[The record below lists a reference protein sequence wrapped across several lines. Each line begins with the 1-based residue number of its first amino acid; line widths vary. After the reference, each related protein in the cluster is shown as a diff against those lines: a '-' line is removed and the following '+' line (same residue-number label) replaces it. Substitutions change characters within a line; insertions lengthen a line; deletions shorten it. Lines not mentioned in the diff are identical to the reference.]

1 MAIQAEQIKAEQQ
14 QKTKQGPPTMSQ
26 KIQPTPPSAAAAVAS
41 SRPKQPWANISA
53 PDSASL
59 TSNHANAGFW
69 NEPPLTEQNT
79 AAPAPKPTPAPTTT
93 TTAAKPAPKKPSNA
107 QTR

>member
-26 KIQPTPPSAAAAVAS
+26 KILPTPPSAAAAVAS

-59 TSNHANAGFW
+59 TANHANAGFW
-69 NEPPLTEQNT
+69 NEPAITEQNT
-79 AAPAPKPTPAPTTT
+79 AVAAPKPAPVPAT